1 MQALLM
7 AGGRGQRLGMNDI
20 EKPLLEYKGKTFF
33 LRVYESLRSS
43 KIDNAFIVTSPFTPH
58 TTYVAKKA
66 KMCVVE
72 APGRGYIEDYCW
84 TIKHL
89 SMNEPVLIVAADLP
103 LLTSQ
108 IIDKIIDYYTI
119 SKKQALA
126 VYIQKKLCDM
136 ARCSYE
142 FVLRGRHQMLVPAA
156 VNIVDG
162 RYIDEAQLETT
173 FILDDEA
180 LLYNINTIA
189 DLERLTQTSII

>member
-7 AGGRGQRLGMNDI
+7 AGGRGQRLGMNDT
-20 EKPLLEYKGKTFF
+20 EKPLLQYKAKAFF
-33 LRVYESLRSS
+33 LRVYEALEGS
-43 KIDNAFIVTSPFTPH
+43 KIHNAVIVTSPFTPR
-58 TTYVAKKA
+58 TTNVAKKA
-66 KMCVVE
+66 NMCVVE

-89 SMNEPVLIVAADLP
+89 SIYEPVFIVAADLP

-108 IIDKIIDYYTI
+108 IIDKIIDYYI
-119 SKKQALA
+119 ASKKPALA
-126 VYIQKKLCDM
+126 VYIQKKLCDI

-142 FVLRGRHQMLVPAA
+142 FTLYTRHQTLVPAA

-162 RYIDEAQLETT
+162 RYIDEAQQETT

-180 LLYNINTIA
+180 LLYNINTVA
-189 DLERLTQTSII
+189 DLERLTKTSTT